1 MSDPSMAGNIDD
13 QDMGGQGTAGQDPD
27 LTGQGMDGNA
37 DDQGMDKPSQAE
49 GDMGDDGMSGTESGS
64 STTTS

>member
-1 MSDPSMAGNIDD
+1 MSDQSMAGNTDD
-13 QDMGGQGTAGQDPD
+13 QDMGGNTD
-27 LTGQGMDGNA
+27 QGMGGNT

-49 GDMGDDGMSGTESGS
+49 GDMGDDGMSGTGSG

>member
-1 MSDPSMAGNIDD
+1 MSDQSMAGNT
-13 QDMGGQGTAGQDPD
+13 GGQGMGGQDPD
-27 LTGQGMDGNA
+27 MTDQGMGGNT

-49 GDMGDDGMSGTESGS
+49 GDMGDDGMSGTGSG